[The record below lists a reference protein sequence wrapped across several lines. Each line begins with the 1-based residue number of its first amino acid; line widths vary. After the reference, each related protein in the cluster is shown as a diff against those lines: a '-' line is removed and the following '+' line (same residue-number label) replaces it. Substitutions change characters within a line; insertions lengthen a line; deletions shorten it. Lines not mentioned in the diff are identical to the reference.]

1 MELDIK
7 KYLKNADITLSND
20 DLDLD
25 KLSKDL
31 RKGYTENS
39 KIEKPD
45 YSNYV
50 KKDDFDKLQKDY
62 TELETTN
69 NNNLKTLTD
78 TNDKNKRLSIENI
91 LIRKGFKDENFD
103 EVIKLR
109 DSLYSEEP
117 DDGKAIDQIAD
128 KFKNTYFADETKPNF
143 TPAPNEAGVSGNT
156 GSDTGEIKI
165 TRKTSI
171 KDLIVQK

>member
-1 MELDIK
+1 MKIDIT
-7 KYLKNADITLSND
+7 KYLKNEDITLSND

-25 KLSKDL
+25 KLSDDL
-31 RKGYTENS
+31 RKGYTKNS
-39 KIEKPD
+39 DIEKPD
-45 YSNYV
+45 YSGYV

-78 TNDKNKRLSIENI
+78 TNDKNKRLSLENI

-109 DSLYSEEP
+109 DSLYTEEK
-117 DDGKAIDQIAD
+117 DDVKAIDQIAD
-128 KFKNTYFADETKPNF
+128 KFKNTYFADSTKPNF
-143 TPAPNEAGVSGNT
+143 TPAPNEAGVSGDK
-156 GSDTGEIKI
+156 GSKPNDIKI

>member
-1 MELDIK
+1 MNIDIT
-7 KYLKNADITLSND
+7 KYLKNNDITLSND

-25 KLSKDL
+25 KLSKDI

-50 KKDDFDKLQKDY
+50 SKDDFDKLQKDY

-69 NNNLKTLTD
+69 NNNLKSLTD
-78 TNDKNKRLSIENI
+78 TNDKNKRLSLENI
-91 LIRKGFKDENFD
+91 LIRKGFKDESFD

-109 DSLYSEEP
+109 NSLYEEEK
-117 DDGKAIDQIAD
+117 DDVKAIDQIAN
-128 KFKNTYFADETKPNF
+128 KFKNTYFADEKKPNF
-143 TPAPNEAGVSGNT
+143 TPAPNEAGVNGDKRSQSN
-156 GSDTGEIKI
+156 DIKI